1 MKRLLLILLLAL
13 CATSLRADDGD
24 WRNVRLFDWVY
35 SGEAGYQMLKQAAEA
50 AGEHGWVAQRLEKG
64 QKVPQASARD
74 LALQLEDSEKVDP
87 ALKESLKAQ
96 FADESGQLG
105 KLDKVSMAEASAQLQ
120 ASLDRASA
128 KLDLLEASIKANSY
142 GKGSDPGVSLN
153 MYSMY
158 REDAPSGLDQG
169 DRHGYFGGGLEVT
182 MNGTIGK
189 TNFNLQLDGEYWYNQ
204 LSGTDYD
211 SYNINGVQEALLDAG
226 ASFEIPFE
234 TGGLDV
240 VLGQA
245 QDLNLSPLLFSSLLN
260 INRDAFYVDVT
271 QSYRA
276 SKLVKTMELGYPAD
290 TYHFRGAYIKR
301 TGSVWYWP
309 FTTTEFVYTPA
320 DSTWWHN
327 WDQKFTTTLL
337 KLDEDIGPHGHWLD
351 SGDIYAIISGSGSDQ
366 DQNNGA
372 QVQGTNIL
380 QQYAKDYSLGT
391 KIQFSSGS
399 LFRADYAL
407 SSFYCLTNPAIT
419 NLGGSAWIASLV
431 QPVGPLN
438 MALEVGQAS
447 PGFQSA
453 GHQYSDGQQAGATQ
467 DTLQMNRGAYDQ
479 AGIPG
484 VTPNYWLLNNPN
496 SFNHPVYTTMIN
508 QPGELGN
515 NSQRMALKAEW
526 HGSWVSVGLYDGI
539 TQQMLATDAYV
550 MTSPYIE
557 GSILNGYG
565 WFRMLGQTFSP
576 GPDPGNNGGA
586 ATQGGNMGYW
596 LQGQFN
602 SFTDSG
608 GTGPAAP
615 LQAIDSNGAKHPV
628 HWQMLTQLNNYDAEF
643 LVLLTKHGKGDLN
656 LMPDSVKTLNYAGG
670 NVMFDFAALSNR
682 TEPLQ
687 LTIVGEDRDLTTEP
701 TVPTMGGSSL
711 FNQQF
716 IEGFLN
722 VGVSDSVTLVGMAGY
737 EVWQT
742 QQSYFPL
749 FMQIN
754 EVGLGADYNAD
765 AVVTGLQFNLRWTL
779 MNFHDSNIEARDLA
793 LQTSSLGC
801 TLSY

>member
-1 MKRLLLILLLAL
+1 MKRLLTLLLLAF
-13 CATSLRADDGD
+13 CATSVRADEGD
-24 WRNVRLFDWVY
+24 WRNVRLFDWIY

-74 LALQLEDSEKVDP
+74 LALELEDSEKVDP

-105 KLDKVSMAEASAQLQ
+105 KLDKVSLAEASAQLQ

-128 KLDLLEASIKANSY
+128 KLDQLEASIKSNSY
-142 GKGSDPGVSLN
+142 GKGSNPGVSLN

-169 DRHGYFGGGLEVT
+169 DTHGYFGGGLQIL

-189 TNFNLQLDGEYWYNQ
+189 TNFNLELTGEYWYNN
-204 LSGTDYD
+204 LSSSDYD
-211 SYNINGVQEALLDAG
+211 YYNDLLDAG
-226 ASFEIPFE
+226 ASFEIPLE

-245 QDLNLSPLLFSSLLN
+245 QDLMLSPLLFANLLAV
-260 INRDAFYVDVT
+260 NRDGFYVDVT
-271 QSYRA
+271 QPFRA
-276 SKLVKTMELGYPAD
+276 PKLIKTMELGYPAG

-327 WDQKFTTTLL
+327 WDAKFTTTLL

-351 SGDIYAIISGSGSDQ
+351 GGDVYAIASGSGSDQ
-366 DQNNGA
+366 DQNNAAEISG
-372 QVQGTNIL
+372 NIL
-380 QQYAKDYSLGT
+380 EQYAKDYSIGT
-391 KIQFSSGS
+391 EIRFSSGS
-399 LFRADYAL
+399 LFRADVVY
-407 SSFYCLTNPAIT
+407 SSFYCLTNPVIT
-419 NLGGSAWIASLV
+419 NQTGDAWIATLV

-438 MALEVGQAS
+438 VAFEMGQAS

-453 GHQYSDGQQAGATQ
+453 GHVYNDGTQAGVTQ
-467 DTLQMNRGAYDQ
+467 DTIQMNRGTYDQ
-479 AGIPG
+479 ASIPG
-484 VTPNYWLLNNPN
+484 VTQTQWLNNGN

-508 QPGELGN
+508 QPTELNN
-515 NSQRMALKAEW
+515 NSQRMAFKTEW

-539 TQQMLATDAYV
+539 VQELQPTDAYV
-550 MTSPYIE
+550 MTTPYIE

-565 WFRMLGQTFSP
+565 WFRMLGQTFSQ
-576 GPDPGNNGGA
+576 GPDPGSNGGA
-586 ATQGGNMGYW
+586 PSPYGITMGPW

-602 SFTDSG
+602 HFTDSSG
-608 GTGPAAP
+608 ILPTST
-615 LQAIDSNGAKHPV
+615 LQAIDANGVKHPV

-687 LTIVGEDRDLTTEP
+687 LTIVGEDRDLSTAP
-701 TVPTMGGSSL
+701 AVPTLGESSL

-716 IEGFLN
+716 VEGFLN
-722 VGVSDSVTLVGMAGY
+722 VGVSDSVNLLAMAGY

-749 FMQIN
+749 FIQVN
-754 EVGLGADYNAD
+754 EVGLGMDYNAD
-765 AVVTGLQFNLRWTL
+765 AVVTGMQFNLRGTIMKL
-779 MNFHDSNIEARDLA
+779 HDSNIGARDLT
-793 LQTSSLGC
+793 LQSLSVGS
-801 TLSY
+801 TLAY